1 MRTADR
7 IANLPPYLFAEI
19 DRKKEAKQA
28 QGIDVISLGIGDP
41 DTPTPDH
48 IVDVMAAGHP
58 EPEEPSVSELLRRE
72 TLPRCSIPVDEEPLR
87 RRCRPRHRRHSL

>member
-41 DTPTPDH
+41 DMPTPDN
-48 IVDVMAAGHP
+48 IVDAMAGRRARAQ
-58 EPEEPSVSELLRRE
+58 EPSLPQLLRLEALSRG
-72 TLPRCSIPVDEEPLR
+72 LLSVDEEPLR
-87 RRCRPRHRRHSL
+87 RRCRP